1 MLQSEAVKY
10 NPAIHAGEI
19 VFYGKVVYK
28 QGSLIEIQI
37 AVLTL
42 RQRHRE
48 IFNSAVTRSVL
59 ETDLTF
65 DDRNLNIILLLIGPH
80 IECCAQNLHCRLIG
94 MDHKRLIWIPGG
106 IKIGFSNLRTL
117 TFSLQIVGGD
127 DDPG

>member
-65 DDRNLNIILLLIGPH
+65 DDRNLNIILPRDRKST
-80 IECCAQNLHCRLIG
+80 RLNSSHVAISYAVFCL
-94 MDHKRLIWIPGG
+94 K
-106 IKIGFSNLRTL
+106 KKK
-117 TFSLQIVGGD
+117 
-127 DDPG
+127 